1 MVKGELQMAKNKYR
15 VPKRIAGVKV
25 PKTLRSTA
33 KDMFANPIA
42 RDLLAAA
49 LVHAAATIVQNQS
62 AKGSTTRQMFSDLG
76 DAGMEAGKV
85 GSMTIGQAVD
95 SMLGYWNRTRSRG
108 EPVARRQ
115 NKLKASKASK
125 ASTKAA
131 AQQKAPKKNRKNGT
145 EATAVH

>member
-1 MVKGELQMAKNKYR
+1 MAKNKYR

-42 RDLLAAA
+42 RELLAAA

-76 DAGMEAGKV
+76 DAGMEAGKL
-85 GSMTIGQAVD
+85 GSVTIGQAVD
-95 SMLGYWNRTRSRG
+95 SMLGYWNRTRSG
-108 EPVARRQ
+108 SEPVARR
-115 NKLKASKASK
+115 KKKPRISA
-125 ASTKAA
+125 KAA
-131 AQQKAPKKNRKNGT
+131 GQQKAPKKNRRNGT
-145 EATAVH
+145 IGATAVH